1 MTADIGNK
9 PGDNGTASLKGCK
22 RGKKHLTNR
31 NSVSRENA
39 LPEKRQNKGISKKHK
54 WENLSPV
61 VWHYK
66 KD

>member
-22 RGKKHLTNR
+22 RGKKHLTNW

-54 WENLSPV
+54 
-61 VWHYK
+61 
-66 KD
+66 